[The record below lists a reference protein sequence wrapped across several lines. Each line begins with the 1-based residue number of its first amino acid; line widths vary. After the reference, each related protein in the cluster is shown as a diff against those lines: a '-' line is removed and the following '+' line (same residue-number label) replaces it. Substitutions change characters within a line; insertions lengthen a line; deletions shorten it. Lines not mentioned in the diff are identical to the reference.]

1 MSQSAALPSI
11 MVCHS
16 ESCYGRINPP
26 WPFQFTVGRSVTGIH
41 TILSVMRHTL
51 TTPVI
56 SDAPKSGDK
65 TQVQEHLDHL
75 LRRTALADRNA
86 FAQLYQ
92 MTSPR
97 LMAVIGRILNNP
109 QESADVLQ
117 EVFIKLW
124 HQASSYAGSGSAW
137 GWLTVMARHAALDRL
152 KSLQRRPDVA
162 QEEIEGLID
171 ALGTVSA
178 CPTDTHGLNQCLAEL
193 SSSAREAILLSY
205 VHGYSH
211 SELTERLKS
220 PLGTI
225 KAWIRRGLQEL
236 KICLST

>member
-1 MSQSAALPSI
+1 M
-11 MVCHS
+11 
-16 ESCYGRINPP
+16 
-26 WPFQFTVGRSVTGIH
+26 
-41 TILSVMRHTL
+41 
-51 TTPVI
+51 PVI
-56 SDAPKSGDK
+56 TDVKPNVDK
-65 TQVQEHLDHL
+65 HQVQDRLEHLF
-75 LRRTALADRNA
+75 RRIALADHQA

-92 MTSPR
+92 LSSPR
-97 LMAVIGRILNNP
+97 LLAVINRILNHP

-117 EVFIKLW
+117 EVYIKLW

-152 KSLQRRPDVA
+152 KSLKRRPDVA
-162 QEEIEGLID
+162 QEDIEVLMD
-171 ALGTVSA
+171 ALGAGAA

-193 SSSAREAILLSY
+193 APSAREAILLSY

-211 SELTERLKS
+211 SELVERTNN

-236 KICLST
+236 KLCLNA